1 MFLLLQGQFRARTEI
16 APDQREK
23 FLQRLQQVQQQG
35 HSNILGMPPLTGGNH
50 KQFSAQQNPL
60 LQQFN
65 SQSSSVSQASLGHGV
80 QASGFNAVTSAALQQ
95 PNSIHRQSSQQVV
108 MSSGAKDPEIGHSTV
123 EEQQLMQNL
132 PEDSTTESAHTSGL
146 GKSLVY
152 EDELTSPYTMDT
164 SVCRIFLNLSCCV
177 VLMFEVFHMH
187 QTHSAQLGLDFKFP

>member
-1 MFLLLQGQFRARTEI
+1 MGGRVFSPLVT
-16 APDQREK
+16 
-23 FLQRLQQVQQQG
+23 
-35 HSNILGMPPLTGGNH
+35 GMQWRPGSS
-50 KQFSAQQNPL
+50 FQNQNEL
-60 LQQFN
+60 FN

-95 PNSIHRQSSQQVV
+95 PNSIHRQSSQQVF
-108 MSSGAKDPEIGHSTV
+108 MPSGAKDPV